1 MNPWTDSFEQYRQDL
16 LGENKKKSDK
26 QSKERWQDD
35 DCDDK
40 WYEKSDVDGKISDR
54 EKKEKKKHYAKED
67 IADIIARLE
76 KKRISKGGDPDESP
90 LPSMKK
96 YHASKKKKK
105 VKKGD
110 WIGPPPKKETKSEE
124 VVQEAD
130 SLSGQV
136 ARWEAARQKRMKQ
149 RQSYERPS
157 WIPRDQDHEDNW
169 GSSKGEKKKE
179 KKESVEVNH
188 IDGSTTQI
196 IDVVRAPAMV
206 AAPKFSNWKEEMSYE
221 ALKGEKLDIDAEK
234 GKVKNQVDINPT
246 IKTEEKKKL
255 IEGDKVKYYGGEDRD
270 KKTGYPK
277 GLKSSRKEKSDDKKD
292 DNKKVDYTTMSQ
304 SYEPE
309 GEMIENIET
318 GAKLKPGSGLGG
330 GKIVNPAG
338 TKKTTGVTLPVI
350 KAHTEPDGEL
360 VDEGKFSDAVQNTL
374 TKANTAVDKFSKT
387 KFGGP
392 ITNALRTVF
401 GPWKSTDG
409 GENRTSATAASQKAK
424 GLRTTLGNSYEPE
437 GELVEGDYHSGQG
450 EKKQKRTLKWMKDR
464 AKPGEDV
471 GAPGL
476 DAYKAKQK
484 EHEDNR
490 GKKKVS
496 EAKVDQGRS
505 DYGKATIRNYRRFG
519 PGHGEPA
526 MFDPE
531 NKRGKAIDKR
541 REEHKERQG
550 KKKAK
555 VPAYKVEHHKKPGE
569 EHPID
574 ESIFGPE
581 LTKYLGKDNIKKNV
595 QVPPEQKD
603 FVKSMPDPTVIR
615 GGRTKVKGGPTV
627 SNWRRGTNDAMRMLQ
642 QNSHEPQGEQI
653 DEFLG
658 GKPNDGY
665 LGHPNLDIKNPLVP
679 DSKRSKKP
687 IGNTGNLGIN
697 VNKVG
702 ARLGDRNFKEEGEVL
717 EATKYSKVKGKNYK
731 SGKKSVKGGTAKG
744 DLAYKTALANIIKQV
759 GAGGVQQSSKQGKKK
774 KGEKGRKQIGDRKFS
789 PAETIRRRKASAKA
803 AYKAMTDTRGT

>member
-1 MNPWTDSFEQYRQDL
+1 MNPWTQSFEQYRQEI
-16 LGENKKKSDK
+16 LGETKKKYDK

-110 WIGPPPKKETKSEE
+110 WIGPPPKKE
-124 VVQEAD
+124 
-130 SLSGQV
+130 
-136 ARWEAARQKRMKQ
+136 
-149 RQSYERPS
+149 
-157 WIPRDQDHEDNW
+157 
-169 GSSKGEKKKE
+169 
-179 KKESVEVNH
+179 SVEVNH

-234 GKVKNQVDINPT
+234 GKVKNHVDINPT
-246 IKTEEKKKL
+246 IKTEEKKNL
-255 IEGDKVKYYGGEDRD
+255 DEGKVKYYSGQDRNPN
-270 KKTGYPK
+270 TGLPK
-277 GLKSSRKEKSDDKKD
+277 GLKASPIRTEKEVSKKLD
-292 DNKKVDYTTMSQ
+292 RTTLAQ

-309 GEMIENIET
+309 GE
-318 GAKLKPGSGLGG
+318 
-330 GKIVNPAG
+330 
-338 TKKTTGVTLPVI
+338 
-350 KAHTEPDGEL
+350 EL
-360 VDEGKFSDAVQNTL
+360 VDEGLGKLIDKGITGAF
-374 TKANTAVDKFSKT
+374 NTADKVSAAMDKNPVGRFVKGAA
-387 KFGGP
+387 KK
-392 ITNALRTVF
+392 VF

-409 GENRTSATAASQKAK
+409 GTNRLSPTKATHGPTWQN
-424 GLRTTLGNSYEPE
+424 NSYEPE
-437 GELVEGDYHSGQG
+437 GELVDEKVATGPRLGEPREKGATHPNAGEG
-450 EKKQKRTLKWMKDR
+450 EKIQKRTLKWMRARGKPGSPGLKDMKDR
-464 AKPGEDV
+464 
-471 GAPGL
+471 
-476 DAYKAKQK
+476 YK
-484 EHEDNR
+484 EHEDSQKKSR
-490 GKKKVS
+490 AKKKV
-496 EAKVDQGRS
+496 E
-505 DYGKATIRNYRRFG
+505 
-519 PGHGEPA
+519 
-526 MFDPE
+526 
-531 NKRGKAIDKR
+531 
-541 REEHKERQG
+541 
-550 KKKAK
+550 
-555 VPAYKVEHHKKPGE
+555 EHHKKPGE

-581 LTKYLGKDNIKKNV
+581 LTKYLGKKNIKKNV

-603 FVKSMPDPTVIR
+603 FVKSMPDPTVIS
-615 GGRTKVKGGPTV
+615 GGRTKVQGGPTV
-627 SNWRRGTNDAMRMLQ
+627 SNWRSDTNKALQMLKQ
-642 QNSHEPQGEQI
+642 SHEPQGEVIQEKPGDGWVGPTI
-653 DEFLG
+653 NTKG
-658 GKPNDGY
+658 G
-665 LGHPNLDIKNPLVP
+665 
-679 DSKRSKKP
+679 P
-687 IGNTGNLGIN
+687 IGIPNPIRITKDIVDKTNRNQQKKVDAIN
-697 VNKVG
+697 KISPGSASMPKVNYFNKG
-702 ARLGDRNFKEEGEVL
+702 SSAATKRLGLDSYEPEGEVL

-744 DLAYKTALANIIKQV
+744 DLAYKTALANIINQV

>member
-1 MNPWTDSFEQYRQDL
+1 MGNPFESPYESLRQSIID
-16 LGENKKKSDK
+16 ESKKKAAK
-26 QSKERWQDD
+26 RQKRWQDD
-35 DCDDK
+35 DCDGK
-40 WYEKSDVDGKISDR
+40 WYEKSDTDGKVSKR
-54 EKKEKKKHYAKED
+54 EKKAQAKHY
-67 IADIIARLE
+67 
-76 KKRISKGGDPDESP
+76 
-90 LPSMKK
+90 
-96 YHASKKKKK
+96 
-105 VKKGD
+105 
-110 WIGPPPKKETKSEE
+110 EE
-124 VVQEAD
+124 VEVKEAD

-136 ARWEAARQKRMKQ
+136 GRWEAARQKRMKQ

-255 IEGDKVKYYGGEDRD
+255 TERDVFIKSWNRNPLTGLPDYKQD
-270 KKTGYPK
+270 KKSK
-277 GLKSSRKEKSDDKKD
+277 EVKSARPVAVDKA
-292 DNKKVDYTTMSQ
+292 
-304 SYEPE
+304 SYDPE

-476 DAYKAKQK
+476 DAYKEKQK
-484 EHEDNR
+484 EHEDKR
-490 GKKKVS
+490 GKKKV
-496 EAKVDQGRS
+496 
-505 DYGKATIRNYRRFG
+505 
-519 PGHGEPA
+519 
-526 MFDPE
+526 
-531 NKRGKAIDKR
+531 
-541 REEHKERQG
+541 
-550 KKKAK
+550 
-555 VPAYKVEHHKKPGE
+555 
-569 EHPID
+569 D
-574 ESIFGPE
+574 EIFGPE
-581 LTKYLGKDNIKKNV
+581 LTNYLGKKNV
-595 QVPPEQKD
+595 EKNVKVPPAQKD
-603 FVKSMPDPTVIR
+603 FVSSMPDPTVIR
-615 GGRTKVKGGPTV
+615 GGRIKVKGGPTV

-653 DEFLG
+653 DEFLA
-658 GKPNDGY
+658 GKPGDGY
-665 LGHPNLDIKNPLVP
+665 FGHPNLNIKNPLVP

-744 DLAYKTALANIIKQV
+744 DLAYKTALANIIQQV